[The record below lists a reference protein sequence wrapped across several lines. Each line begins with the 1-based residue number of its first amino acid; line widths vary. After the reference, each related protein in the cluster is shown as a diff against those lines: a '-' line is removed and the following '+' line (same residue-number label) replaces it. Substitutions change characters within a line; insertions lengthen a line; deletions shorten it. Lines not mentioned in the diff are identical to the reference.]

1 MKAIPATTCVDA
13 WLQASTYLLDQADWR
28 AYTVV
33 LEIADPLALPP
44 GDRAV
49 YDLVDGF
56 LRENSQLPIS
66 TVVNT
71 IFPAQLY
78 QSHGSRGVY
87 EEYPARYPDIQCHS
101 NARNWGTYAMRM
113 IQRTDH
119 AGNTI
124 YPLRD
129 LVEKVSSQAKQKGGK
144 HAAYEMG
151 TVDPF
156 TDIPIYDPGRDR
168 RPIMGGPC
176 LSHVSVKLVKLT
188 SGHAVHLTGFY
199 RSHWYIQR
207 ALGNFLGLAHLQ
219 NFIAC
224 EAGVQVGPLVIHSS
238 MAQLE
243 TSPGHWGSRNVQK
256 LIEDCRTARD
266 TRTVENEAS
275 RSGFR
280 EPAGSAA

>member
-1 MKAIPATTCVDA
+1 MKAIEATTCVDA
-13 WLQASTYLLDQADWR
+13 WLRASTFLLDQPDWR
-28 AYTVV
+28 AYNVV

-49 YDLVDGF
+49 YNLVDGF
-56 LRENSQLPIS
+56 LRERGQLPIS

-87 EEYPARYPDIQCHS
+87 EEYPARYPDIQCHHS
-101 NARNWGTYAMRM
+101 ARKWGTYAMRM

-129 LVEKVSSQAKQKGGK
+129 LVEKLSSQAKQKGGK

-151 TVDPF
+151 TADPF
-156 TDIPIYDPGRDR
+156 TDIPIYDPGLDR

-176 LSHVSVKLVKLT
+176 LSHVSVKLVRLPQE
-188 SGHAVHLTGFY
+188 HAVYLTGLY
-199 RSHWYIQR
+199 RSHWYVQR
-207 ALGNFLGLAHLQ
+207 ALGNLLGLAHLQ
-219 NFIAC
+219 NFIAR
-224 EAGVQVGPLVIHSS
+224 EAGVKTGPLIIHAT

-243 TSPGHWGSRNVQK
+243 PSPRHWTGGDVRK
-256 LIEDCRTARD
+256 LIEDCAATRATHAVEID
-266 TRTVENEAS
+266 TSCSSLAEIAI
-275 RSGFR
+275 
-280 EPAGSAA
+280 SAA